1 MWSLGT
7 DKIAVPS
14 FVRAGISNGKAS
26 LQSWSYGG
34 VVSWDS
40 VEVAEGKGHVTAQYG
55 AHWPCVWAL
64 SLGVG
69 MQQQM
74 MLSPCPLGLVFS
86 GDPSSKQLTSQGHV
100 CRCG

>member
-1 MWSLGT
+1 MMWSLGR

-34 VVSWDS
+34 VAQNSVSWDS
-40 VEVAEGKGHVTAQYG
+40 VEVAEGKRHVTAQYG
-55 AHWPCVWAL
+55 ARWLCVWAL
-64 SLGVG
+64 SLGVR

-74 MLSPCPLGLVFS
+74 RLSPCPRGLSLV
-86 GDPSSKQLTSQGHV
+86 GTPAVSS
-100 CRCG
+100 